1 MAILHAKQV
10 IQRFRYSEIQ
20 YRLLTFESRMSS
32 GDNGWVVYC
41 PEIIKEAVMISSPG
55 DFCYSRNNP
64 DTNKTQNF
72 WSPYFPVLDLLFI
85 ERREL

>member
-32 GDNGWVVYC
+32 GDNGWVVYF
-41 PEIIKEAVMISSPG
+41 PAIIKEAVMISSPG

-64 DTNKTQNF
+64 DTIRHRISGVHIF
-72 WSPYFPVLDLLFI
+72 LL
-85 ERREL
+85 LTYS